1 MEGINFEDKNIKF
14 ILLPRGKY
22 LIDGEVIDNNNT
34 YDRIEVKVKDENN
47 IRKIEETKIV
57 DYYLHVD
64 TKEKITNEEYN
75 SKINQLLEKSYYDCD
90 YDELIFTTLEDEY
103 AYKKYISLYKPI
115 YKIVQTFSNP
125 LKVEMKKLQYD
136 TENEFIRNCFLNGN
150 SQYDLYVYNQHDAW
164 IDIVEKCFKELKF
177 EYIPNCDY
185 GYTKDKKVWG
195 NSTDSCIR
203 YVKAF
208 GGYVF
213 DDRFNYPKRCV
224 YGTLEDLK
232 EKYKRDYNEIRN
244 IIIRKYN
251 KVYKDIDPKKVDYKK
266 VIEELYHINGFV
278 NDISVKKQSIEKQK
292 GTIRRI
298 DKLIQYL
305 ESKYE

>member
-1 MEGINFEDKNIKF
+1 MKGINFEDKNIKF
-14 ILLPRGKY
+14 VLLPIGRY
-22 LIDGEVIDNNNT
+22 LIDGEVVNNNT
-34 YDRIEVKVKDENN
+34 CTKIEVKVKNEKD
-47 IRKIEETKIV
+47 IREIEETKIV

-75 SKINQLLEKSYYDCD
+75 SKINQLLEKSYYD
-90 YDELIFTTLEDEY
+90 YDVDEQIFTTLEDEY
-103 AYKKYISLYKPI
+103 AYKKFKSLYKPI
-115 YKIVQTFSNP
+115 YKIIQTFSEP
-125 LKVEMKKLQYD
+125 LKVEMKTYQYD
-136 TENEFIRNCFLNGN
+136 TGNKFIKNCFLNGN

-185 GYTKDKKVWG
+185 VYTKDKKVWG
-195 NSTDSCIR
+195 NSTHSCIR
-203 YVKAF
+203 YVTAF

-213 DDRFNYPKRCV
+213 DDRFNLSNKCV

-232 EKYKRDYNEIRN
+232 ERYKKDYDRIRDV
-244 IIIRKYN
+244 IIRKYN
-251 KVYKDIDPKKVDYKK
+251 KIYKDIDPKKVDYKK
-266 VIEELYHINGFV
+266 VIEELYRIDGIIN
-278 NDISVKKQSIEKQK
+278 NIDVKKQSIEKQK
-292 GTIRRI
+292 GVISRI